1 MEKLENYV
9 LVIDDDEDMHELISD
24 ILDQF
29 GMPVCGARGG
39 HDGLFYIRRS
49 IPELIILDLCMPHLT
64 GWDLVKQIRKE
75 PTTTDIPIIVLTS
88 FPVDMRLAAS
98 LELPPESIVRKSHIL
113 TELPEAVGK
122 IVA

>member
-1 MEKLENYV
+1 MVKLLIVDNHAQVREALERRLSTAVGMEIVGSTGSYEDALHKAVTFAPDVV
-9 LVIDDDEDMHELISD
+9 LMETK
-24 ILDQF
+24 
-29 GMPVCGARGG
+29 A
-39 HDGLFYIRRS
+39 HDGIDTLRTLCQLL
-49 IPELIILDLCMPHLT
+49 PESA
-64 GWDLVKQIRKE
+64 
-75 PTTTDIPIIVLTS
+75 IIVLTS